1 MKKIYLFL
9 SVAIATFSVFALTS
23 CKKSEATVEETPA
36 ISEEELAIADAK
48 LPEPVAANGV
58 STLGHGELEI
68 NLEDFELNLD
78 DFKAANSAVKAEAH
92 KKYLNDEMTFLPVP
106 KPVQQSSETAVVVSR
121 KCKLYPVASVS
132 TDEEAK
138 KLKDGIPI
146 PIGTVLNISDNKIC
160 AEGKEE
166 HYNGLFYF
174 EDNYNWFYKTDY
186 KGQKGIVFGADLLFK
201 DEDTNYIIG
210 LLYKEQGHFDKFYPI
225 CGYTPVSH
233 KIQAELN
240 SNRIALQEVSK
251 DEYWLNTDCPDDML
265 SLYMNHLNDTPFG
278 WDYSSMGSNLTPV
291 FITTDLFAHSQHL
304 IFDAMLQHVEET
316 VFIDKL
322 ISICDTY
329 LAKLNEMSVSVA
341 DAAENSTDI
350 SPSETIEKAI
360 LYFQTARALLELA
373 PPIKEK
379 TNSYRDDEE
388 EEPKVDA
395 AAVLAKYPESV
406 RKDIAL
412 MDAAAGFGDSSVFEF
427 SDGVKYT
434 EDYSQYKPRGHYT
447 KNERLKAYFRTMMWF
462 GRINFCLA
470 DPDSL
475 KATEGKP
482 LDERQILALRMT
494 PVALLINDITSKD
507 EALFNTWRDLFEPVT
522 SLIGK
527 SDDLSFF
534 DVLPLWK
541 EENVTDVLSWITS
554 TDNIIKFA
562 EKAREKLEPPA
573 IAGNSWVNANQ
584 FEGSE
589 ADPQNI
595 KPAMGW
601 RLFGQRFTYDS
612 WIHHNLSAPRL
623 FTRDIVSGLDVM
635 KAFGSHTA
643 DLYLRDEYEEHGELK
658 PKLEKL
664 EEFFKSKDEK
674 FWGNNYYNMV
684 LFETGAQARFEPGS
698 GFYFTETPK
707 WAVKSML
714 AAHGTWAELRH
725 DTILYVKQA
734 GAAERGGDGDIE
746 PTYRSEKLPQTVHY
760 IEPNIP
766 FFQGYKFANSLLAQT
781 YEHYGLLD
789 NKAKQALNALNKIAD
804 KALSIAQLELDDQPV
819 PDEQLAWIATIPPEL
834 AEYVMLYEGR
844 MSYAESDDQFK
855 MAVIADVFTGAG
867 AVLETGVGIPYR
879 IYVALNDGQG
889 GKRIAVGYTFS
900 YYEFENPM
908 GDRLTDE
915 DWKATVYSGEP
926 LNQFKPFW
934 SKNQT
939 LSASGF
945 AK

>member
-1 MKKIYLFL
+1 MKKVYLLFL
-9 SVAIATFSVFALTS
+9 VSAFSVLALTS

-36 ISEEELAIADAK
+36 ISAEELSIADEK
-48 LPEPVAANGV
+48 LPEPIAANEI
-58 STLGHGELEI
+58 SALNRGEFEL
-68 NLEDFELNLD
+68 NLEDF
-78 DFKAANSAVKAEAH
+78 KASNSAVKAEAH

-106 KPVQQSSETAVVVSR
+106 KPAQQSTKTAVVVSSL
-121 KCKLYPVASVS
+121 CKLYPVDSVS
-132 TDEEAK
+132 TDAEAE
-138 KLKDGIPI
+138 KLKDGVPI
-146 PIGTVLNISDNKIC
+146 PIGTVLNISGEKIC
-160 AEGKEE
+160 ATGKEDY
-166 HYNGLFYF
+166 YNGLFSF
-174 EDNYNWFYKTDY
+174 EHNYNWFYKTEY
-186 KGQKGIVFGADLLFK
+186 EGQKGIVFGADLLFK
-201 DEDTNYIIG
+201 DTDQNNIIG
-210 LLYKEQGHFDKFYPI
+210 LLYKSKGHFDKFYPI
-225 CGYTPVSH
+225 CGYTPVAQ
-233 KIQAELN
+233 KIQTELHA
-240 SNRIALQEVSK
+240 SRIALQEVSK
-251 DEYWLNTDCPDDML
+251 DEYWLLAEKPDDML

-316 VFIDKL
+316 FFIDKL

-329 LAKLNEMSVSVA
+329 LAKLNEMRASVA
-341 DAAENSTDI
+341 GTAESSAAI
-350 SPSETIEKAI
+350 SPSETIEKAV

-373 PPIKEK
+373 PPE
-379 TNSYRDDEE
+379 TSNANTWRDDY
-388 EEPKVDA
+388 EEPKIDE

-406 RKDIAL
+406 RHDIEL
-412 MDAAAGFGDSSVFEF
+412 MKAAAGLGEASVFEF
-427 SDGVKYT
+427 SDGTKYM
-434 EDYSQYKPRGHYT
+434 EDFSQYKPRGHYT
-447 KNERLKAYFRTMMWF
+447 KNGRLKAYFRTMMWF

-470 DPDSL
+470 DPDSIE
-475 KATEGKP
+475 T
-482 LDERQILALRMT
+482 DELSLRMT

-534 DVLPLWK
+534 EVMPLWK
-541 EENVTDVLSWITS
+541 EQNVTDVLSWIT
-554 TDNIIKFA
+554 DKNNIIKFA
-562 EKAREKLEPPA
+562 EEAREKLEPPA
-573 IAGNSWVNANQ
+573 IAGLGQS
-584 FEGSE
+584 
-589 ADPQNI
+589 
-595 KPAMGW
+595 KPPMGW

-612 WIHHNLSAPRL
+612 WIHHNASHDRVVE
-623 FTRDIVSGLDVM
+623 RGMVSGLDVM
-635 KAFGSHTA
+635 KAFGSNTA
-643 DLYLRDEYEEHGELK
+643 DLYLRNEYEKYPGLK
-658 PKLEKL
+658 PKLEEL
-664 EEFFKSKDEK
+664 EKFFDSKDEK

-684 LFETGAQARFEPGS
+684 LFETGAQAKFEPGS

-734 GAAERGGDGDIE
+734 AAAERAGDGEIE

-789 NKAKQALNALNKIAD
+789 NQAKRALDALNKIAD
-804 KALSIAQLELDDQPV
+804 KALSIAQLELDDKPV

-834 AEYVMLYEGR
+834 AEYVMLYESR
-844 MSYAESDDQFK
+844 FSYAESDDQFK

-900 YYEFENPM
+900 YYEFEHPQN
-908 GDRLTDE
+908 DRLTDE
-915 DWKATVYSGEP
+915 AWKATVYSGEP
-926 LNQFKPFW
+926 LEQFKPFW

-945 AK
+945 AN

>member
-1 MKKIYLFL
+1 MKKAYSLFL
-9 SVAIATFSVFALTS
+9 IAAFSVLALTGCKKEEAKVEEPPAIA
-23 CKKSEATVEETPA
+23 
-36 ISEEELAIADAK
+36 EEELTLAEVK
-48 LPEPVAANGV
+48 LPEPVETN
-58 STLGHGELEI
+58 EI
-68 NLEDFELNLD
+68 PALNLE

-92 KKYLNDEMTFLPVP
+92 KKYLNDAMTFLPVP
-106 KPVQQSSETAVVVSR
+106 KPVQQGSTTATVVSS
-121 KCKLYPVASVS
+121 KCKLYPVDSVS

-138 KLKDGIPI
+138 NLKDGVPI
-146 PIGTVLNISDNKIC
+146 PIGTVLNISDDKIK
-160 AEGKEE
+160 ATGKEE
-166 HYNGLFYF
+166 YYDGLFYF
-174 EDNYNWFYKTDY
+174 ENNHNWFYKTEY
-186 KGQKGIVFGADLLFK
+186 EGQKGIVFGADLFFR
-201 DEDTNYIIG
+201 DTDTNNIIG
-210 LLYKEQGHFDKFYPI
+210 LLYKSQGHFDKFYPI
-225 CGYTPVSH
+225 CGYTPISPEL
-233 KIQAELN
+233 QAALH
-240 SNRIALQEVSK
+240 SSRIALQEVSK
-251 DEYWLNTDCPDDML
+251 DEYWLSTDKPDDML
-265 SLYMNHLNDTPFG
+265 SLYMNHTKSNPFG
-278 WDYSSMGSNLTPV
+278 WNYSSMGSSLTPL

-316 VFIDKL
+316 FFIDKL
-322 ISICDTY
+322 ISVCDSY
-329 LAKLNEMSVSVA
+329 LAKLNELHSSAV
-341 DAAENSTDI
+341 DTAENIGAKSTDGVTLNSIVI
-350 SPSETIEKAI
+350 SSSETIEKAI

-412 MDAAAGFGDSSVFEF
+412 MDAATGFGDSSVFEF
-427 SDGVKYT
+427 SDGIKYT

-447 KNERLKAYFRTMMWF
+447 KSERLKAYFRTMMWF

-475 KATEGKP
+475 KAAEGKP

-494 PVALLINDITSKD
+494 PVALLINDLTSKD
-507 EALFNTWRDLFEPVT
+507 EALFNTWRNLFEPVT

-541 EENVTDVLSWITS
+541 EENVTDVLSWVTS

-623 FTRDIVSGLDVM
+623 FSRDIVSGLDVM

-725 DTILYVKQA
+725 DTILYVKQSY
-734 GAAERGGDGDIE
+734 AERAGGDDIE
-746 PTYRSEKLPQTVHY
+746 PTFRQDKLPQTVHY

-766 FFQGYKFANSLLAQT
+766 FFQGYKFANALLAQT

-789 NKAKQALNALNKIAD
+789 NEAQEALTALNNIAD

-819 PDEQLAWIATIPPEL
+819 PDEQLAWIATIPNEL
-834 AEYVMLYEGR
+834 AKYVMIYQDRGG
-844 MSYAESDDQFK
+844 YAQNPDQFR
-855 MAVIADVFTGAG
+855 MAVIADVFTNGELQV
-867 AVLETGVGIPYR
+867 VLETGVGIPYR

-900 YYEFENPM
+900 YYEFVHPM
-908 GDRLTDE
+908 EDRLTDE
-915 DWKATVYSGEP
+915 AWKEAVYSGQP
-926 LNQFKPFW
+926 LDSFKPFW
-934 SKNQT
+934 SQNQT
-939 LSASGF
+939 LRASGF
-945 AK
+945 AN

>member
-1 MKKIYLFL
+1 MKKVYLLFL
-9 SVAIATFSVFALTS
+9 VSAFSVLALTG
-23 CKKSEATVEETPA
+23 CKKSEAKTEETPA
-36 ISEEELAIADAK
+36 ISEEELSIADAK
-48 LPEPVAANGV
+48 LPEPVAADDISAPNR
-58 STLGHGELEI
+58 EE
-68 NLEDFELNLD
+68 FQLNLK

-106 KPVQQSSETAVVVSR
+106 KPAQQSTKTAVVVSS
-121 KCKLYPVASVS
+121 KCKLYPIDSVS
-132 TDEEAK
+132 TDEEAE
-138 KLKDGIPI
+138 KLKDGVPI
-146 PIGTVLNISDNKIC
+146 SIGTVLNISGEKIC
-160 AEGKEE
+160 ATSKEE

-174 EDNYNWFYKTDY
+174 EDNYNWFYKTEY
-186 KGQKGIVFGADLLFK
+186 EGQKGIVFGADLLFK
-201 DEDTNYIIG
+201 DTDQNNIIG
-210 LLYKEQGHFDKFYPI
+210 LLYKSKGHFDKFYPI
-225 CGYTPVSH
+225 CGYSPVAQ
-233 KIQAELN
+233 KIQVELHA
-240 SNRIALQEVSK
+240 SRIALQEVSK
-251 DEYWLNTDCPDDML
+251 DEYWLNTERPDDML

-278 WDYSSMGSNLTPV
+278 WDYSSMGSNLTPI

-316 VFIDKL
+316 FFIGKL

-329 LAKLNEMSVSVA
+329 LAKLNEMRASVA
-341 DAAENSTDI
+341 DTAENSADI
-350 SPSETIEKAI
+350 SPSETIEKAV

-373 PPIKEK
+373 PPE
-379 TNSYRDDEE
+379 TSNANTWRDDEAE
-388 EEPKVDA
+388 KPKIDE

-406 RKDIAL
+406 RHDIEL
-412 MDAAAGFGDSSVFEF
+412 MKAAAGLGEASVFEF
-427 SDGVKYT
+427 SDDVKYM
-434 EDYSQYKPRGHYT
+434 EDFSQYKPRGHYT

-470 DPDSL
+470 APDSI
-475 KATEGKP
+475 KT
-482 LDERQILALRMT
+482 DELSLRMT

-534 DVLPLWK
+534 EVMPLWK
-541 EENVTDVLSWITS
+541 EQNVTDVLSWITDKS
-554 TDNIIKFA
+554 NIIKFA
-562 EKAREKLEPPA
+562 EEASEKLEPPA
-573 IAGNSWVNANQ
+573 IAGSGQ
-584 FEGSE
+584 S
-589 ADPQNI
+589 
-595 KPAMGW
+595 KPPMGW

-612 WIHHNLSAPRL
+612 WIHHNASHDRVYG
-623 FTRDIVSGLDVM
+623 RGMVSGLDVM
-635 KAFGSHTA
+635 KAFGSNTA
-643 DLYLRDEYEEHGELK
+643 DLYLRNEYEKYPGLK
-658 PKLEKL
+658 PKLEEL
-664 EEFFKSKDEK
+664 EKFFDSKDEK

-684 LFETGAQARFEPGS
+684 LFETGAQAKFEPGS

-734 GAAERGGDGDIE
+734 GAAERAGDGEIE

-804 KALSIAQLELDDQPV
+804 KALSIAQLELDDKPV

-834 AEYVMLYEGR
+834 AEYVMLYESR
-844 MSYAESDDQFK
+844 FSYAESDDQFK

-900 YYEFENPM
+900 YYEFVNPM

-915 DWKATVYSGEP
+915 DWKATVYSGKP

>member
-373 PPIKEK
+373 PPEANKA
-379 TNSYRDDEE
+379 NAWRDDY
-388 EEPKVDA
+388 EEPKLDET
-395 AAVLAKYPESV
+395 AVLAKYPESV
-406 RKDIAL
+406 RHDIKL
-412 MDAAAGFGDSSVFEF
+412 MKAAAGLGEVSVFEF
-427 SDGVKYT
+427 SDDVKYM
-434 EDYSQYKPRGHYT
+434 EDFSQYKPRGHYT

-462 GRINFCLA
+462 GRINFCIA
-470 DPDSL
+470 APDSIKTNDL
-475 KATEGKP
+475 G
-482 LDERQILALRMT
+482 LRMT

-507 EALFNTWRDLFEPVT
+507 QTLFNTWRVLFEPVT

-534 DVLPLWK
+534 EVMPLWE
-541 EENVTDVLSWITS
+541 EENVTDVLSWIT
-554 TDNIIKFA
+554 DKNNIIKFA
-562 EKAREKLEPPA
+562 EKARDKLEPPA
-573 IAGNSWVNANQ
+573 IAGSGQ
-584 FEGSE
+584 S
-589 ADPQNI
+589 
-595 KPAMGW
+595 KPPMGW

-612 WIHHNLSAPRL
+612 WIHHNASHDRVAGRGM
-623 FTRDIVSGLDVM
+623 VSGLDVM
-635 KAFGSHTA
+635 KAFGSNTA
-643 DLYLRDEYEEHGELK
+643 DLYLRNEYEKYPGLK
-658 PKLEKL
+658 PKLEEL
-664 EEFFKSKDEK
+664 EKFFNSKDEK

-684 LFETGAQARFEPGS
+684 LFETGAQAKFEPGS